1 MLEVRRV
8 VALPYA
14 VRQEPLPRGMS
25 QQHCVILFKTGR
37 SFPKTGH
44 PAAGSG
50 LIALGLPLVGCL
62 QRRSDMDL
70 RYALR
75 TLARTPGFT
84 ALAVATLALGI
95 AITTVVFTI

>member
-1 MLEVRRV
+1 MGGTTATTPSGGSHSRAACRNSIARR
-8 VALPYA
+8 
-14 VRQEPLPRGMS
+14 
-25 QQHCVILFKTGR
+25 LFKTGR

-50 LIALGLPLVGCL
+50 LIAPGLPLVGWL
-62 QRRSDMDL
+62 HRRNDMDL

-84 ALAVATLALGI
+84 ALAGGTI
-95 AITTVVFTI
+95 ADGKGGGSGKRVDFRC